1 MTESTGYR
9 VYRYRW
15 VVLGVFAV
23 LNAVV
28 QMNWIVFASVTGDA
42 ADFYQVSVLSI
53 GFLSMIYMIVYIV
66 VSIPASYV
74 IDAYGIRIGVGVGA
88 TLTGVFA
95 LMRAGFAT
103 SYPLVVIATI
113 GLAIGQPFVL
123 NAITKIGANWF
134 AVTERAT
141 AASIPA
147 LAQFI
152 GIIMALAVA
161 PFLVSSLGITGML
174 WVYGA
179 LSLAGWIATIAF
191 VRDRPPTPPD
201 ASDLEERF
209 TVFAGLRHIFAQRD
223 MLILIA
229 LFFVGLGMFN
239 AISTWIE
246 QLVAPRGFDS
256 EAAGIVGAV
265 MLVGGIAGAGIISV
279 LSDRTR
285 RRKPFLVL
293 ALVGVVPGLIGLTFA
308 TTLPL
313 LAVSSFTFG
322 FFLMSAYPVGIQYGA
337 EVSYP
342 APESTSQGVI
352 VLAGQVAGVIF
363 IFAMDGLRSGTGGSM
378 STSMLGFI
386 AMTIAM
392 IVLTSLLR
400 ESPMIVAERNEPASG
415 T

>member
-1 MTESTGYR
+1 MTETTGYR

-23 LNAVV
+23 LNALV

-42 ADFYQVSVLSI
+42 AEFYGVSVLSI

-88 TLTGVFA
+88 TLTGIFA
-95 LMRAGFAT
+95 LMRGVFAT
-103 SYPLVVIATI
+103 SYPLVLVATI

-152 GIIMALAVA
+152 GIIIALAVA
-161 PFLVSSLGITGML
+161 PLLVSSLGIAGML
-174 WVYGA
+174 WIYGA
-179 LSLAGWIATIAF
+179 LTVAGWLATVAF

-201 ASDLEERF
+201 ASDLEERI
-209 TVFAGLRHIFAQRD
+209 TVFAGLRYIFAQRD

-293 ALVGVVPGLIGLTFA
+293 ALVGVVPGLVGLAFA
-308 TTLPL
+308 TTLLL

-352 VLAGQVAGVIF
+352 VLAGQVAGIIF
-363 IFAMDGLRSGTGGSM
+363 IFAMDGLRDGSGGSM
-378 STSMLGFI
+378 SASMLVFI
-386 AMTIAM
+386 VMTIAM
-392 IVLTSLLR
+392 IILTSLLH
-400 ESPMIVAERNEPASG
+400 ESPMILAERDEPATG